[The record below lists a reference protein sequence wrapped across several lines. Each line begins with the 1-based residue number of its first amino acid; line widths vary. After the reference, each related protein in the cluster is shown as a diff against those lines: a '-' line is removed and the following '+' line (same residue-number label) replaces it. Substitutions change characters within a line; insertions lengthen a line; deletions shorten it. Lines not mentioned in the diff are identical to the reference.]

1 MQCQIIPYVNRYH
14 NFFILVPMKTL
25 NPFKVICCLLIP
37 VILQSCSNEIG
48 AWKNEQIKQSN
59 RDELHTLNAQVFKYL
74 KANDTKSLGA
84 YISKELLDDNY
95 TNRLAELAAN
105 KLKLDSF
112 VNFNEYYVVNKYTGA
127 DTINSPKQ
135 GVNSFRLVYPGM
147 AEEMYIAMFLP
158 KDSKTLNQ
166 SMITA
171 VYAHYS
177 YGWKLGK
184 LDIGTYTF
192 NGKTAPEL
200 YEQAKQE
207 YKSGYLFCAA
217 NTMTLATTCSRPN
230 DIWQYLAEDELYEFS
245 KTVTNEANAKYHYPI
260 MLDGVSTKPRIIRVY
275 FTTND
280 EGSYPTIGYQTHI
293 NLKNIDAIKKENEE
307 IRKNIGNI
315 IPGIDKTNK
324 VILYT
329 AYNEMPVSTRV
340 VPHYDMKDVL
350 Q

>member
-1 MQCQIIPYVNRYH
+1 
-14 NFFILVPMKTL
+14 MKTL
-25 NPFKVICCLLIP
+25 NLFKAIYCLLIS
-37 VILQSCSNEIG
+37 VMLQSCSNEIG
-48 AWKNEQIKQSN
+48 AWKNDQIKQSN
-59 RDELHTLNAQVFKYL
+59 RDELHELNAQVFKCL

-84 YISKELLDDNY
+84 YLSKELLDDNY
-95 TNRLAELAAN
+95 TNRLAELAGN
-105 KLKLDSF
+105 QLKLDSF
-112 VNFNEYYVVNKYTGA
+112 VNFNEYYVVNKYTVS
-127 DTINSPKQ
+127 DTITGPKQ
-135 GVNSFRLVYPGM
+135 GVNSFHLIYPGM

-158 KDSKTLNQ
+158 KDAKTPNQ

-207 YKSGYLFCAA
+207 YKAGYLFSSA

-230 DIWQYLAEDELYEFS
+230 DIWQYLAEDELYSFN
-245 KTVTNEANAKYHYPI
+245 KTATNEANAKYHYPI
-260 MLDGVSTKPRIIRVY
+260 MLDGVSTGPRIIRVY
-275 FTTND
+275 FTTTG

-293 NLKNIDAIKKENEE
+293 NLKNIDAIKKENAE
-307 IRKNIGNI
+307 IRKNIGKV
-315 IPGIDKTNK
+315 IPGINKTTK
-324 VILYT
+324 IILYS
-329 AYNEMPVSTRV
+329 AYNDMPVSTRV
-340 VPHYDMKDVL
+340 VPHYDMKDML